1 MYEKI
6 LVPLDG
12 SELAEKVLPHVQAL
26 AEKFGSTVILLRAT
40 LSPEELVPPT
50 GMGMP
55 MGDMAAYGTMVAPG
69 SVENFETLMD
79 VEQSETKTYLGGV
92 AARLKASGVNVTA
105 EHVEG
110 HAGDVIVER
119 AASLGVG
126 LIVMATHG
134 RSGLARAL
142 VGNVADEVVRR
153 SSCPVLLVRISDK
166 ELKSE
171 SKH

>member
-26 AEKFGSTVILLRAT
+26 AEKFGSEVILLRAT

-55 MGDMAAYGTMVAPG
+55 MGDMTAYGTMVTPG
-69 SVENFETLMD
+69 TVENFEELME
-79 VEQSETKTYLGGV
+79 VEETETKTYLDTV
-92 AARLKASGVNVTA
+92 VDRLKASGLNATA

-110 HAGDVIVER
+110 HAGDVIVDR
-119 AASLGVG
+119 AASLGAG
-126 LIVMATHG
+126 LIIMATHG
-134 RSGLARAL
+134 RSGLARAF

-166 ELKSE
+166 ELKKE
-171 SKH
+171 PKH